1 MDALKGRIRSV
12 ADIEEIERI
21 PLSERVTERSTY
33 EILQK
38 SAEQFGERTAVR
50 FLKDCKLDETPVD
63 ISYKELLDR
72 VTQTANLFTAHGLG
86 KMEAVTYLLP
96 NVPETQYVIWGG
108 QAAGIVSAVNT
119 LLQPQ
124 QIADILRAT
133 GSKMIVT
140 LGPTPGFDIWEK
152 TRQVMDLMP
161 ELETVFMVGG
171 DGSQPDGI
179 LDFNAELAK
188 QPSDKLLANREFSL
202 SDTCAYFHTGGTTG
216 SPKVARHTFEGEV
229 YEGWATEY
237 TAGYTENSVVLVGL
251 PLFHVNAVLVSSLA
265 GFKAGAMVLFAGT
278 AGFRTPD
285 LIPNF
290 WKIVETHKVTH
301 FSGVPTIYSALLNV
315 PLDGADVSSLEFGVC
330 GAAPMPQEVIRKFES
345 VTGISIMEGFGLTEG
360 TSVSICNPAAGERRV
375 GSVGIRYPY
384 QQVAIKQVDENGK
397 AIRDCEPDEVGHLC
411 IKGPNVITGYL
422 QEEFNK
428 KLFVEPGWLDTG
440 DLGYVDKDQYFWLT
454 GRSKDLIIRGGH
466 NIEPAMIEEC
476 LHEHPD
482 VQLAAAVGRPDA
494 YAGEIPVAYVEL
506 KPGANISAAELHH
519 FAEEKIFERPALPA
533 EVILIDQMPVT
544 AVGKIFKPTLRYDI
558 IARTYRPLLAQIE
571 GEGVTFD
578 IAVGAEGSH
587 GILATVTAT
596 LNSADKKQPTEKK
609 VQEILGTYPVKYRLL
624 FEVAE
629 LADT

>member
-1 MDALKGRIRSV
+1 MDALKGKIRSV
-12 ADIEEIERI
+12 ADIEEIETT
-21 PLSERVTERSTY
+21 PLSDRVTEKSTY

-38 SAEQFGERTAVR
+38 SADRYGAQTAVR
-50 FLKDCKLDETPVD
+50 FLPTCQMGEEIID
-63 ISYKELLDR
+63 ISYQDLLAR
-72 VTQTANLFTAHGLG
+72 VTQAANLFTAHGLG
-86 KMEAVTYLLP
+86 QNDAVTYLLP
-96 NVPETQYVIWGG
+96 NVPEAQYVIWGG
-108 QAAGIVSAVNT
+108 QAAGLVSAVNT

-124 QIADILRAT
+124 QIVDILRAT

-140 LGPTPGFDIWEK
+140 LGPTPGIDIWQK
-152 TRQVMDLMP
+152 TQQVMELMP

-171 DGSQPDGI
+171 DGTHPDGV
-179 LDFNAELAK
+179 LDFAAEMAK
-188 QPSDKLLANREFSL
+188 QPADKLISGRSFRAD
-202 SDTCAYFHTGGTTG
+202 DTCAYFHTGGTTG
-216 SPKVARHTFEGEV
+216 SPKVARHTFAGEV

-237 TAGYTENSVVLVGL
+237 TAGYTEQSVVLVGL

-265 GFKAGAMVLFAGT
+265 GFRAGATVLFAGV

-290 WKIVETHKVTH
+290 WKIVEQHKVTH

-330 GAAPMPQEVIRKFES
+330 GAAPMPQEVIRKFEG
-345 VTGISIMEGFGLTEG
+345 VTGISILEGYGLTEG
-360 TSVSICNPAAGERRV
+360 TSVSICNPAGGERRV

-384 QQVAIKQVDENGK
+384 QQVAAKKVDGNGK
-397 AIRDCEPDEVGHLC
+397 AERDCAAGEVGHIC

-422 QEEFNK
+422 QEQFNK

-440 DLGYVDKDQYFWLT
+440 DLGYVDDDGYFWLT

-506 KPGANISAAELHH
+506 KADAKVTADELRQ
-519 FAEEKIFERPALPA
+519 FAEERIFERPALPA
-533 EVILIDQMPVT
+533 EVILIDHMPVT
-544 AVGKIFKPTLRYDI
+544 AVGKIFKPDLRYDI
-558 IARTYRPLLAQIE
+558 IERTYRPLLAEIA
-571 GEGVTFD
+571 GDCILFD
-578 IAVGAEGSH
+578 ISVGAEGSH
-587 GILATVTAT
+587 GILASVTVTVDAENKKPT
-596 LNSADKKQPTEKK
+596 LSEKI
-609 VQEILGTYPVKYRLL
+609 QDILGPYPVNYRL
-624 FEVAE
+624 FFKVAE
-629 LADT
+629 LAGT